1 MSKKMLF
8 YKAIIWQIIGLVWIS
23 LFSYFWF
30 GSWSKSVLFSII
42 VMIISVFVYVLYEVI
57 WNKIIKNIKKTNP

>member
-1 MSKKMLF
+1 MSKKILF
-8 YKAIIWQIIGLVWIS
+8 YKAIIWQIIGLIWIS
-23 LFSYFWF
+23 LLSYFWF

-57 WNKIIKNIKKTNP
+57 WNKIIKKYKKTNP

>member
-1 MSKKMLF
+1 MSKKILF
-8 YKAIIWQIIGLVWIS
+8 YKAIIWQIIGLVGIY
-23 LFSYFWF
+23 LFSDPWF

-57 WNKIIKNIKKTNP
+57 WNKIIKKYKKTNP